1 MTPIAGCYLL
11 CSYSNS
17 ISKRKG
23 KKTQELMKSIEV
35 TWGLECMPSTSL
47 TSKLY
52 HKLHPRQSDLMF
64 NLTGKI

>member
-1 MTPIAGCYLL
+1 M
-11 CSYSNS
+11 
-17 ISKRKG
+17 
-23 KKTQELMKSIEV
+23 MKSIEV